1 MTDSYNPRTIHV
13 FVLGEGCYQ
22 IREEDGEPVVIPM
35 LKQHDD
41 YHDWVLNMN
50 DTELEA
56 ALQVYWDM
64 WNFQSGDSEDRSALD
79 ALEAERTRR
88 QQPNSSFAPG
98 IFR

>member
-1 MTDSYNPRTIHV
+1 MENYNPRAIHV
-13 FVLGEGCYQ
+13 IVLGEGCYQ
-22 IREEDGEPVVIPM
+22 VYEDNGEPVLIPF
-35 LKQHDD
+35 LPQHDD

-56 ALQVYWDM
+56 AIQVYWDM
-64 WNFQSGDSEDRSALD
+64 WNFQSGDDEDQSALT

-88 QQPNSSFAPG
+88 KQPTSSFAPG